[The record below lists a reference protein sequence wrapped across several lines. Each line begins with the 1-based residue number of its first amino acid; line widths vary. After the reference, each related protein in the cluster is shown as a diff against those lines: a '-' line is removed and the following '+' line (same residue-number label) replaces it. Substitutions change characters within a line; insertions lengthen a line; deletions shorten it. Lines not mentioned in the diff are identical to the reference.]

1 VAATPKGGIV
11 LGKLGGGGELIPAA
25 LRWLRRR
32 GSAEADAYPLPPFD
46 RSTVADA
53 PAADTAAEAPSL
65 DAQASLE
72 VATPAPLPT
81 ADDVGELRA
90 LVELHRN
97 DPKLRWQLG
106 LALIAARKLNLA
118 LAHLEVAASQD
129 SSLDQGELADVREA
143 QRAERLVRRY
153 PRDPEL
159 HLTLG
164 RLYLALDQGDAA
176 LAELEEAA
184 RLNPEL
190 APAHTLLGF
199 EYAYRGRIARAREHW
214 GRAHDLDP
222 ADEMSRT
229 GLEAIQD
236 GRDPLRAIWQA
247 ASS

>member
-1 VAATPKGGIV
+1 M
-11 LGKLGGGGELIPAA
+11 LGKLGGGGDLIPAA

-32 GSAEADAYPLPPFD
+32 GDPAAPSAPAIDLETLTSPSRATEAI
-46 RSTVADA
+46 
-53 PAADTAAEAPSL
+53 PAADTSL
-65 DAQASLE
+65 LSTS
-72 VATPAPLPT
+72 VADVAMPAPLPT
-81 ADDVGELRA
+81 ADDVPELRA

-106 LALIAARKLNLA
+106 LSLIAARKLNLA

-129 SSLDQGELADVREA
+129 QSLDQGELNDVREA
-143 QRAERLVRRY
+143 QRAERQVRRY

-159 HLTLG
+159 RLALG

-184 RLNPEL
+184 RLDPKL

-214 GRAHDLDP
+214 GRARDLDP
-222 ADEMSRT
+222 ADEMSKT

>member
-1 VAATPKGGIV
+1 M
-11 LGKLGGGGELIPAA
+11 LGKLGGSGELIPAA

-32 GSAEADAYPLPPFD
+32 GSPDAEAFPIPTTDQAA
-46 RSTVADA
+46 SA
-53 PAADTAAEAPSL
+53 PVPSAGSIPAEE
-65 DAQASLE
+65 AQASLDLM
-72 VATPAPLPT
+72 APAPIPT
-81 ADDVGELRA
+81 ADDVPELRA

-118 LAHLEVAASQD
+118 LAHLEVAAAQD
-129 SSLDQGELADVREA
+129 ASLDQGELADAREA

-159 HLTLG
+159 RLTLG
-164 RLYLALDQGDAA
+164 RLYLALDQGDTA
-176 LAELEEAA
+176 LSELEEAA

-214 GRAHDLDP
+214 GRARDLDP
-222 ADEMSRT
+222 ADEMSKT

>member
-1 VAATPKGGIV
+1 M
-11 LGKLGGGGELIPAA
+11 LGKLGGGGDLIPAA

-32 GSAEADAYPLPPFD
+32 GSPESATLQASDAL
-46 RSTVADA
+46 TL
-53 PAADTAAEAPSL
+53 APSVTA
-65 DAQASLE
+65 D
-72 VATPAPLPT
+72 VATASQDAALLPTADIAPPPLPT
-81 ADDVGELRA
+81 AEDVHELRE
-90 LVELHRN
+90 LVEMHRN
-97 DPKLRWQLG
+97 DPRLRWQLG
-106 LALIAARKLNLA
+106 LALVAAQKLNLA
-118 LAHLEVAASQD
+118 LTHLEVAASQD
-129 SSLDQGELADVREA
+129 ASLDQGELADVREA

-153 PRDPEL
+153 PRDPAL
-159 HLTLG
+159 RLSLG

-184 RLNPEL
+184 RLDPEL

-214 GRAHDLDP
+214 GHARTLDP

>member
-1 VAATPKGGIV
+1 VTPEGDNIV
-11 LGKLGGGGELIPAA
+11 LGKLGGGGDLIPAA

-32 GSAEADAYPLPPFD
+32 SAPETATPVVAQTVQPKLDTTDQMAAATEDHPEPSVDLLPP
-46 RSTVADA
+46 V
-53 PAADTAAEAPSL
+53 
-65 DAQASLE
+65 
-72 VATPAPLPT
+72 PLPT
-81 ADDVGELRA
+81 ADDVAELRE
-90 LVELHRN
+90 LVELRRN

-106 LALIAARKLNLA
+106 LALVAARKLNLA
-118 LAHLEVAASQD
+118 LTHLEVAASQD
-129 SSLDQGELADVREA
+129 PSLDQGELADVREA
-143 QRAERLVRRY
+143 QKAERLVRRY

-159 HLTLG
+159 RLALG

-184 RLNPEL
+184 RLDPEL

-214 GRAHDLDP
+214 GHARTLDP
-222 ADEMSRT
+222 ADEMSRA